1 MKLLLN
7 MVMGTMMASLSE
19 ALTLAQACDL
29 PSKDVVEALGLGALA
44 APMFSVKVGTS
55 RCRAGWALYLG

>member
-19 ALTLAQACDL
+19 ALTLAAACDL

-44 APMFSVKVGTS
+44 APMFAIKVCLPH
-55 RCRAGWALYLG
+55 RRFMWV